1 MEYLSE
7 THISPKETGIVTAP
21 CKLPCLGE
29 SEDLHSAV
37 GVTYSPFCR
46 ISEGF

>member
-1 MEYLSE
+1 MKYLSK
-7 THISPKETGIVTAP
+7 THISPKGTAIVIAP
-21 CKLPCLGE
+21 CKLPCPGE
-29 SEDLHSAV
+29 SEGLQAV